1 MKTKYINDW
10 EKELNICIR
19 CAYCFEG
26 CPVFKELGWEV
37 DTARGKLVF
46 AYGLLTSELEPSEY
60 IAEKLFQCTFCKDC
74 MERCSANIS
83 VTDILSAIR
92 ADLYEAGFSYD
103 SHKELLKKIEKS
115 GNIFGKVIE
124 PPVAEGEKAVLLGCR
139 LLERKKDAGKYIK
152 LLGKLGVKT
161 KTFDETCCGMPFAV
175 LGDKKG
181 FANQKNEFYK
191 TIPDKNE
198 EFICACT
205 T

>member
-103 SHKELLKKIEKS
+103 SHKELSLIH
-115 GNIFGKVIE
+115 I
-124 PPVAEGEKAVLLGCR
+124 
-139 LLERKKDAGKYIK
+139 
-152 LLGKLGVKT
+152 
-161 KTFDETCCGMPFAV
+161 
-175 LGDKKG
+175 
-181 FANQKNEFYK
+181 
-191 TIPDKNE
+191 
-198 EFICACT
+198 
-205 T
+205 